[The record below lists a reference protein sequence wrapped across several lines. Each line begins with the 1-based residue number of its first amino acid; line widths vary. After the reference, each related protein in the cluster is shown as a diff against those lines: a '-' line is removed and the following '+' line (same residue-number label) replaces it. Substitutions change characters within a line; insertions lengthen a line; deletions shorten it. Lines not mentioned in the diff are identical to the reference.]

1 MSHPFSSF
9 HHVNTVTWDQKT
21 TKWCFLYPHLPWH
34 IIRRVGTVLLFLFRH
49 QLLLFQNPLLLLLL
63 GLAESSVKVIAP
75 HQFFIKHRKNYTTTS
90 LFWYSCWLGWV
101 DSVSKALHK
110 QSQVTAGSEGLQNLA
125 FFILQVTSDFCCL
138 GFARFDKHTSRIFI
152 QSERRKFVANIVRNL
167 VLLIK
172 NALRLKSY
180 QKSSITGTRTSV
192 KGQSLRVTSLASF
205 WYLINVRRVA
215 FALRSAGAL
224 EACMPGGE
232 SGTLD
237 YPSSLCDWIEKYWR
251 FYFCHSILFKLLSRP
266 FTGLKSLHN
275 SRTRD
280 LSRNMVIVIQKIS
293 CRYSEDVPGY
303 QCKWLLVVKD
313 HKFGP
318 FFLWLGPQFW
328 ATGLLSSCT
337 TNLRAPIIESD
348 LISLRNGILGMLHW
362 PACLSMSLPI
372 PPQPS

>member
-1 MSHPFSSF
+1 M
-9 HHVNTVTWDQKT
+9 W
-21 TKWCFLYPHLPWH
+21 
-34 IIRRVGTVLLFLFRH
+34 
-49 QLLLFQNPLLLLLL
+49 
-63 GLAESSVKVIAP
+63 VIAP
-75 HQFFIKHRKNYTTTS
+75 PIFS

-110 QSQVTAGSEGLQNLA
+110 QSQVTAGSEGLQLEA

-138 GFARFDKHTSRIFI
+138 RFARFDNHTSRIFI
-152 QSERRKFVANIVRNL
+152 QSERSLLANLVRNL

-172 NALRLKSY
+172 NSLRLKSY

-224 EACMPGGE
+224 EACMPGGG

-237 YPSSLCDWIEKYWR
+237 YPSSLCDWVERYYR
-251 FYFCHSILFKLLSRP
+251 FNFCHSILLKLLSRP
-266 FTGLKSLHN
+266 FSGLKSLHN

-280 LSRNMVIVIQKIS
+280 LSRNMVNRHSRDYSS

-303 QCKWLLVVKD
+303 QCK
-313 HKFGP
+313 
-318 FFLWLGPQFW
+318 
-328 ATGLLSSCT
+328 
-337 TNLRAPIIESD
+337 
-348 LISLRNGILGMLHW
+348 
-362 PACLSMSLPI
+362 
-372 PPQPS
+372 